1 MQPYARSFDQPQSI
15 VERMIHNV
23 EKVIVGKR
31 ETIKQ
36 AFVAMLCGGHILF
49 EDVPGVG
56 KTMLVRAIARTIG
69 CEFKRIQCTPDL
81 LPSDVT
87 GVSVYNPVTLEFEF
101 RPGPLM
107 TPIVLADECNRTSPK
122 TQAALLEAMEEKR
135 ITIDGVSYE
144 LPQPFL
150 LLATQNPVDY
160 EGTFPLP
167 EAQLDRFMMKLKLGY
182 PAMAHEVQML
192 DRLQDKQ
199 PIEHLKPVIIQDEF
213 VQLQKQTRLIH
224 VDDSLK
230 ELIVKITNATRNDTD
245 VYLGASPRA
254 SYALMRAAQAHA
266 FIQGR
271 SYVIPDDIK
280 ELALPVLHHRL
291 LLTSEARMS
300 GKNGESIMAG
310 LLNSIQIPT
319 SKGTSAHKRVG
330 EL

>member
-1 MQPYARSFDQPQSI
+1 MQPYARSFDQPQLI
-15 VERMIHNV
+15 VERMIHHV

-36 AFVAMLCGGHILF
+36 AFVAMLSGGHILL

-56 KTMLVRAIARTIG
+56 KTMLIRAIARTIG

-87 GVSVYNPVTLEFEF
+87 GISMYNPKSGEFEF

-107 TPIVLADECNRTSPK
+107 THIVLADECNRTSPK

-135 ITIDGVSYE
+135 ITIDGVGYE

-167 EAQLDRFMMKLKLGY
+167 EAQLDRFMMKLRLGY
-182 PAMAHEVQML
+182 PSMEHEVQML
-192 DRLQDKQ
+192 ERLQDRN
-199 PIEHLKPVIIQDEF
+199 PIEQLKPIIVQDEF
-213 VQLQKQTRLIH
+213 VQLQQQTQTIH
-224 VDDSLK
+224 VDDVLK
-230 ELIVKITNATRNDTD
+230 QFIVRLIAATRQHADIE
-245 VYLGASPRA
+245 LGASPRA
-254 SYALMRAAQAHA
+254 SYALMRASQSLA
-266 FIQGR
+266 FMQGR

-280 ELALPVLHHRL
+280 ELAVPVLHHRL
-291 LLTSEARMS
+291 LLSAEARMT
-300 GKNGESIMAG
+300 GKTGEMIMKG
-310 LLNSIQIPT
+310 LIDSATLPT
-319 SKGTSAHKRVG
+319 FRVGSVKKVG